1 MGKQIPIDDIFR
13 NGLSEGQEQLN
24 LGAWANM
31 ERMLDGKNPYAE
43 EEQKKKRRILPFLLF
58 FTLISGVVTAGYLAV
73 KNNLNSNT
81 TKETVYLNNI
91 STNNNTD
98 KINHNQ
104 ANTATQT
111 ENKNI
116 QTEKTNTQNNHSS
129 LNTNASK
136 TFNESKKSTKS
147 NSSTQS
153 SNVEASI
160 NTSIN
165 ESNNS
170 LTASSAST
178 TKNTGTKKNSA
189 SKLNKKSDPK
199 TSTEKNNVENQI
211 ASKSKTESTN
221 QPNVNIDGISNKVDL
236 GQKETV
242 TKTKKEQKTYKAF
255 KMNEHVK
262 RNRDGSADVNFDTIS
277 ITQNTLETN
286 VQVEPKIELGYEKTN
301 PRFVEIT
308 TEQEI
313 AMLNQTQQE
322 PLLESNIA
330 PTSKA
335 ELSKTSSKAPTLTNK
350 KSTPENEG
358 FFDKLRKF
366 ASTSWQKMAILGPN
380 VYNLTGPSCPGM
392 SVGVNAALFNPSNN
406 FGGFQA
412 GLNNLKP
419 IGEHFSFFTELKI
432 FFRNN
437 SGYTVEDA
445 FTENKNFSKDN
456 ITMTNQN
463 KTIYSY
469 QIDSTVNFY
478 NFKNFVSLELP
489 IMFQAHYKSFTAY
502 GGMNIAYNFRLN
514 FKELKRNYIV
524 NISDTVDNSFSY
536 ATRPEVGKKYSRD
549 DFSGKLGLGYVVG
562 ASYSFNPNLY
572 LDLRVTQNT
581 WDNAQTIS
589 AREVSKNYFR
599 VPSIQFSLGY
609 RFKKFTPGN

>member
-31 ERMLDGKNPYAE
+31 ERMLDGKSPYAE

-73 KNNLNSNT
+73 KNNINSNT
-81 TKETVYLNNI
+81 TKETIYSKNT
-91 STNNNTD
+91 STNNITNQTNHTQTNTS
-98 KINHNQ
+98 
-104 ANTATQT
+104 TQT
-111 ENKNI
+111 EPSNTTTN
-116 QTEKTNTQNNHSS
+116 QTNLNPNTSIS
-129 LNTNASK
+129 LNEAI
-136 TFNESKKSTKS
+136 KS
-147 NSSTQS
+147 NSLNQS
-153 SNVEASI
+153 SVVAANVNSSI
-160 NTSIN
+160 D

-170 LTASSAST
+170 LNASSVST
-178 TKNTGTKKNSA
+178 TKNTSTKKNRA
-189 SKLNKKSDPK
+189 SKLNKKSEPNTSSEK
-199 TSTEKNNVENQI
+199 TNINNKI
-211 ASKSKTESTN
+211 ASNTKTETTN
-221 QPNVNIDGISNKVDL
+221 QTKDNLESISNKVDL
-236 GQKETV
+236 GQKETI
-242 TKTKKEQKTYKAF
+242 TTTQKEQKTYKAF
-255 KMNEHVK
+255 KMNERVK

-277 ITQNTLETN
+277 ITQNTIETD
-286 VQVEPKIELGYEKTN
+286 VQIEPKIELGYEKTN
-301 PRFVEIT
+301 PRFVEISA
-308 TEQEI
+308 EQEM

-322 PLLESNIA
+322 PLLASNIA
-330 PTSKA
+330 PASKA
-335 ELSKTSSKAPTLTNK
+335 ELSKTSSNEPSLTNK

-366 ASTSWQKMAILGPN
+366 ASSSWHKVAVLGTN
-380 VYNLTGPSCPGM
+380 IYNITGPSCPGM

-419 IGEHFSFFTELKI
+419 IGEHFSFFTELKL

-445 FTENKNFSKDN
+445 FTVNKNFSKDN

-489 IMFQAHYKSFTAY
+489 IMFQAHYKSITAY

-524 NISDTVDNSFSY
+524 NISDTVDNSVSY

-549 DFSGKLGLGYVVG
+549 DFSGKFGLGYVVG

>member
-58 FTLISGVVTAGYLAV
+58 FTLISGVVTAGYLAI
-73 KNNLNSNT
+73 KNNVNSSTN
-81 TKETVYLNNI
+81 KQNETVYSKNT

-98 KINHNQ
+98 QTNN
-104 ANTATQT
+104 TQT
-111 ENKNI
+111 FNSSKNQQSNIENNESNPTSNTSLVTNEDKTTTTKSTSTA
-116 QTEKTNTQNNHSS
+116 QTSQVAAN
-129 LNTNASK
+129 LNTSNNASDE
-136 TFNESKKSTKS
+136 TLNASSIPSALNKSTKKNRTPKLNRNVIAS
-147 NSSTQS
+147 NEAIKTNNQLA
-153 SNVEASI
+153 SN
-160 NTSIN
+160 TLN
-165 ESNNS
+165 E
-170 LTASSAST
+170 T
-178 TKNTGTKKNSA
+178 TKPKND
-189 SKLNKKSDPK
+189 K
-199 TSTEKNNVENQI
+199 
-211 ASKSKTESTN
+211 
-221 QPNVNIDGISNKVDL
+221 IDGISNKLEL
-236 GQKETV
+236 GQKDDIAT
-242 TKTKKEQKTYKAF
+242 TKKEQKTYKAF

-277 ITQNTLETN
+277 ITQNTLETD

-301 PRFVEIT
+301 PRFVELT
-308 TEQEI
+308 AEQEM

-322 PLLESNIA
+322 PILASNITPA
-330 PTSKA
+330 LKIEKPNASA
-335 ELSKTSSKAPTLTNK
+335 NEPSLTNK

-366 ASTSWQKMAILGPN
+366 ASTSWQKMAVLGTN

-419 IGEHFSFFTELKI
+419 IGEHFSFFTELKL

-445 FTENKNFSKDN
+445 FTVNKNFSKDN
-456 ITMTNQN
+456 ITMMNQN
-463 KTIYSY
+463 KSIYSY

-489 IMFQAHYKSFTAY
+489 IMFQAHYKSITAY

-524 NISDTVDNSFSY
+524 NISDTVVNSISY

-549 DFSGKLGLGYVVG
+549 DFSSKFGLGYVVG